1 MKKYEAMFIIKPELT
16 EEERKALFAQ
26 IAETVAKNGG
36 KITTAD
42 IWSERRKM
50 TFNIKKHD
58 EGVYYLARFE
68 MPNEGF
74 AKLKYAFKLN
84 ESILRVM
91 ILADASKSHTA

>member
-26 IAETVAKNGG
+26 IAEYVAKNGG

-50 TFNIKKHD
+50 TFKIGKSD

-68 MPNEGF
+68 LPYD
-74 AKLKYAFKLN
+74 ALPKLKYAFKLN
-84 ESILRVM
+84 ENIMRVM
-91 ILADASKSHTA
+91 VLSDVPKVVTA